1 MRTNNS
7 KNMAQLLYQNHRM
20 FGKTIWGG
28 DDAVDHV
35 MHL

>member
-20 FGKTIWGG
+20 FGKIWGG